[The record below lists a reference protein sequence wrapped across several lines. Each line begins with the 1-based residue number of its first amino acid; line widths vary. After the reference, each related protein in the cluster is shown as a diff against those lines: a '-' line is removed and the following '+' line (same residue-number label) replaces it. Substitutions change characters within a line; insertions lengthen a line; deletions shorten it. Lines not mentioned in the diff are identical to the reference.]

1 MDIKKITEGSM
12 DNLREH
18 LQKLIPALQIT
29 ADSFRAKGEEEANKN
44 YLICI
49 EALQLFDELI
59 DGIKRLF
66 NIDFSKMLINGE
78 TIQSRKEKLLKLT
91 SNMHSAQVNQDWITL
106 ADLLEYELTPLIED
120 WIHIIPSLQHEIK
133 VIYQ

>member
-1 MDIKKITEGSM
+1 MDIKKITEGSL

-29 ADSFRAKGEEEANKN
+29 ADSFRVKGEEEANKN

-120 WIHIIPSLQHEIK
+120 WIYIIPSLQHEIK

>member
-1 MDIKKITEGSM
+1 M

-106 ADLLEYELTPLIED
+106 ADLLEYELTPLIEG

>member
-1 MDIKKITEGSM
+1 MDIKKITEGSL

>member
-78 TIQSRKEKLLKLT
+78 TIQGRKEKLLKLT